1 MAVFSDLDRKR
12 MFDFLY
18 QSFDVKN
25 AGDMEAFAINFLHSG
40 RVWDLLAENFPSA
53 SASVVK
59 LVMMEAYAEWG
70 KEVLSITSH

>member
-25 AGDMEAFAINFLHSG
+25 AGDVEAFAVNFLHSS
-40 RVWDLLAENFPSA
+40 RIWDLLAENFPSA

-59 LVMMEAYAEWG
+59 VVMMEAYAEWG
-70 KEVLSITSH
+70 KVRPPITSH